1 MSTDPYL
8 VVLHAHG
15 LEIDHDATNQVSTA
29 VAGHIRNASSQGM
42 GRLRAWFSDDF
53 GRESITGR
61 PLYVANPLADHV
73 LSAIGYRQSEP
84 DGYWRGVVALS
95 MEEDPATGAI
105 PPIPT
110 DILTTIQDLETE
122 YWETH

>member
-8 VVLHAHG
+8 VVLHPHG
-15 LEIDHDATNQVSTA
+15 LEIDHDATPSVRAA
-29 VAGHIRNASSQGM
+29 VAGHVRNHSSQGM

-73 LSAIGYRQSEP
+73 LRAIGYPQP
-84 DGYWRGVVALS
+84 VGYWRGVVALS
-95 MEEDPATGAI
+95 MEEDPATGAV
-105 PPIPT
+105 PPIT
-110 DILTTIQDLETE
+110 ADILSTIQELETE
-122 YWETH
+122 YWEAH